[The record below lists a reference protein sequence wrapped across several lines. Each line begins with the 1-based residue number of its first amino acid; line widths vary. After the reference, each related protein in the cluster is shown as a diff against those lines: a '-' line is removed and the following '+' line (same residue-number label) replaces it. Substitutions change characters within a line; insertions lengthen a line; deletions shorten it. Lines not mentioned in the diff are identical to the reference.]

1 MYPLGVMRRLTHG
14 MSWTLTITLVA
25 GLLGAASSA
34 ASMPRGMEGMQHC
47 QWMTSA
53 ACCDQPL
60 SVSASDPLPKPTPT
74 VTLLAPLPS
83 LDIAPWTPGHASISR
98 QPFYQRTVVLR
109 L

>member
-1 MYPLGVMRRLTHG
+1 
-14 MSWTLTITLVA
+14 MSWTLTITLVV
-25 GLLGAASSA
+25 GLLGMASSA

-47 QWMTSA
+47 QWVTPA

-60 SVSASDPLPKPTPT
+60 SVSSSSPLPKPAPSI
-74 VTLLAPLPS
+74 TLPAPLSS
-83 LDIAPWTPGHASISR
+83 LDAVLWTPGHASVSG